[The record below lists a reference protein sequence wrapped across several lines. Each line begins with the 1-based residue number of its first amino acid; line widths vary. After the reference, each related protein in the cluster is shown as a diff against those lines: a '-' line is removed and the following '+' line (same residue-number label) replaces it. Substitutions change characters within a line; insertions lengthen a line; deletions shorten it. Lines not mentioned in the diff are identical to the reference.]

1 MTTHPILN
9 YDLLLEEMMERNV
22 PSKEIFDFPWLLC
35 LNDRNLLVGFACR
48 CGEGIGY
55 RKNPIASMCVK
66 HQSHNVN
73 VLLSQ
78 CPRCKLVHYQPSW
91 A

>member
-9 YDLLLEEMMERNV
+9 YDLLLEEMMARNV
-22 PSKEIFDFPWLLC
+22 PTAEIFDFPWLLC
-35 LNDRNLLVGFACR
+35 LNDRDLFKGFNCR
-48 CGEGIGY
+48 CGTPIGQG
-55 RKNPIASMCVK
+55 PIAALRFP
-66 HQSHNVN
+66 HQGKTVN
-73 VLLSQ
+73 VAFSQ